1 MTLFGGSFLKW
12 SCHIINNGHNNYHHH
27 YIFHKL
33 LSSSM
38 EEVLEFLFAKSTV
51 SSVCSCA
58 CMFENGKEGEDWFG
72 GRDALQAG
80 SPGNI

>member
-12 SCHIINNGHNNYHHH
+12 SCHIINNGHNNCHHH

-38 EEVLEFLFAKSTV
+38 EVLEFLFAKSTV
-51 SSVCSCA
+51 SSVSSCA
-58 CMFENGKEGEDWFG
+58 CMFENGKERIGLVGEMLC
-72 GRDALQAG
+72 RLA
-80 SPGNI
+80 PPVT

>member
-38 EEVLEFLFAKSTV
+38 RSLNFFLPSPLCQV
-51 SSVCSCA
+51 SVRVHVCLR
-58 CMFENGKEGEDWFG
+58 MGKKERSGLVVE
-72 GRDALQAG
+72 DALQAG